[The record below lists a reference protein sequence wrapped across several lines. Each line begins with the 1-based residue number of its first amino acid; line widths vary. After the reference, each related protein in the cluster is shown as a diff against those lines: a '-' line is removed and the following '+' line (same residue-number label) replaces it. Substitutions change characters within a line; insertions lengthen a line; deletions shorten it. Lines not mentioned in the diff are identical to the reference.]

1 VLDPRHRL
9 TTSAGFSTTTRR
21 GRRAATGSLVVHL
34 SGPPQSVA
42 AASPSAVGPQVGFVV
57 GKAVGN
63 AVTRNRVR
71 RRLRHLVRER
81 IPRLPSAATVVVR
94 ALPAAASTSYV
105 GLGRDLDIAL
115 QRLAAV
121 RQQVSGS

>member
-1 VLDPRHRL
+1 M
-9 TTSAGFSTTTRR
+9 
-21 GRRAATGSLVVHL
+21 
-34 SGPPQSVA
+34 
-42 AASPSAVGPQVGFVV
+42 V